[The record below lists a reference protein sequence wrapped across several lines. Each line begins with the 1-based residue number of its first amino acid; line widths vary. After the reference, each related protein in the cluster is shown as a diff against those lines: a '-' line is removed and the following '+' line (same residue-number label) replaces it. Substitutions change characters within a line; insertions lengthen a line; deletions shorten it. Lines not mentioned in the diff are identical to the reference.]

1 MAIDKVNGL
10 SEADFVKNYLAPG
23 IPVVI
28 GDAMNNWNISQF
40 YPDALSASFGDEF
53 VQVYDDLFAL
63 QNVQTLNEY
72 LAENFSK
79 PESEPR
85 CQRYVRW
92 YTQLKDVEFL
102 WADHIF
108 ELLKPHWNKPYFLP
122 STEMIVPPTTFSGKI
137 CPTESQFPYKG
148 LFISGR
154 GSRTRLHRDP
164 WHSNAVLCQFY
175 GQKLIKLYDR
185 NQTDFVTDG
194 EHFVD
199 PLNPDLNRFPAFPSA
214 AILDEFILAP
224 GDVIFLPRGVFHDV
238 TSITDSVSI
247 TWNFVH
253 AVNKL
258 HFLEHISR
266 YPREKELD
274 TLRYFLKTRIPAAAD
289 ANQITRYIEN
299 HLPESTPAKITPP
312 VITA

>member
-1 MAIDKVNGL
+1 MAIDRVRGL
-10 SEADFVKNYLAPG
+10 SEADFIKNYLNPG
-23 IPVVI
+23 VPVVVK
-28 GDAMNNWNISQF
+28 DAMENWNIAQF
-40 YPDALSASFGDEF
+40 HPQAISNSFGDEF

-72 LAENFSK
+72 LAENFSR
-79 PESEPR
+79 PASEPR

-108 ELLKPHWNKPYFLP
+108 ELLKPHWSKPYFLP
-122 STEMIVPPTTFSGKI
+122 NTQMIIPPVTASGTI

-175 GQKLIKLYDR
+175 GEKLIKLYDR
-185 NQTDFVTDG
+185 NQTDHVTDG

-199 PLNPDLNRFPAFPSA
+199 PLNPDLNKFPNFPRA
-214 AILDEFILAP
+214 ALLDEFILAP

-238 TSITDSVSI
+238 TSVSDSVSI

-253 AVNKL
+253 AVNKP
-258 HFLEHISR
+258 HFLAHIAR
-266 YPREKELD
+266 YPQEKELG
-274 TLRYFLKTRIPAAAD
+274 TARYFLKTRIPAEAGAE
-289 ANQITRYIEN
+289 QIKQYV
-299 HLPESTPAKITPP
+299 ESHFSDLAPTEPA
-312 VITA
+312 ITA